1 MRAIAAAAM
10 IVTMTAAAS
19 ADPVLECSGGAA
31 SQVQIGECLART
43 EAVADQAMAAA
54 LEIARAAAGEVDTAT
69 GRAGVRPALDAAQAA
84 FLAYRDKSCEAVGAA
99 FGGGSGTGI
108 AIRGC
113 RIAMTRDRTDAL
125 IRFGR

>member
-1 MRAIAAAAM
+1 MRAFVTAAM
-10 IVTMTAAAS
+10 IVTMTALAS
-19 ADPVLECSGGAA
+19 ADPVLECSGVAA
-31 SQVQIGECLART
+31 SQVEIGDCLART
-43 EAVADQAMAAA
+43 EAATDQAMGAA

-69 GRAGVRPALDAAQAA
+69 GRTEVRPALDAAQDA
-84 FLAYRDKSCEAVGAA
+84 FLAYRDRHCEAVGAG

-113 RIAMTRDRTDAL
+113 RIAMTRERTDGL